1 MHSQIFI
8 LFYICL
14 SSSLAHVPYGMQSWQ
29 QWLPGSSYG
38 DEFFV
43 ATKAI
48 NDAGCAV
55 EFYSNVTVYMG
66 DPNCNSTVY
75 EDVDVRDTNYHFG
88 PGVFLVIVNTD

>member
-1 MHSQIFI
+1 M
-8 LFYICL
+8 Y
-14 SSSLAHVPYGMQSWQ
+14 PM
-29 QWLPGSSYG
+29 
-38 DEFFV
+38 V

-88 PGVFLVIVNTD
+88 PGV